1 MMGKLNKQKNIQI
14 AAMNA
19 KGMTVEAIAK
29 QAGIDA
35 QTVKESLEQRERAYI
50 ELAAMGEEQ
59 VKLYIK
65 DLQSKGKATAE
76 IAELTG
82 LSSKKVHEYIF
93 GKEQA
98 DELPKKQSPRKK
110 LSEETVSRII
120 ELKQQGKSDAAVASE
135 LGVGNSSVYRAW
147 TAHKKKHKPAQINK
161 EFEEAVNEMIE
172 QAKSNEPA
180 PAATDTSSIKNE
192 NKTLSTNNDIID
204 EPKSQALNGVDFIGL
219 FEGMLHEG
227 YGDKAKIVK
236 VIADKEKASVV
247 FECEGR
253 AYGLNF
259 GLAF

>member
-1 MMGKLNKQKNIQI
+1 MGKLNKQKNIQI

-147 TAHKKKHKPAQINK
+147 TAHKKKHKPAQIKK

-172 QAKSNEPA
+172 
-180 PAATDTSSIKNE
+180 
-192 NKTLSTNNDIID
+192 
-204 EPKSQALNGVDFIGL
+204 
-219 FEGMLHEG
+219 
-227 YGDKAKIVK
+227 
-236 VIADKEKASVV
+236 
-247 FECEGR
+247 
-253 AYGLNF
+253 
-259 GLAF
+259 